1 MLPRFRLVLD
11 AFEGGP
17 VVQSDGFTFF
27 QAKSAEERERVYR
40 LRHRLYAEE
49 GYLEPTAFPEERLQD
64 EFDPAAVQLLAVDRT
79 GEPAGTLR
87 IVFDSPRG
95 LPIERVFPFQ
105 APGVARDRLV
115 EISRFAIARHC
126 RGGHREVLS
135 GFGKLC
141 HLSIRA
147 KGITHWCAFMPVGFR
162 DSMASLGLDHEEI
175 ATPPP
180 TTAHREARRALEGYF
195 SRQDVRTYLMR
206 VDPPPALLR
215 LAKAPRRTPS
225 RSREETAPNAVR
237 RFQSI

>member
-1 MLPRFRLVLD
+1 MLPRFRLLVD
-11 AFEGGP
+11 SIEGGP
-17 VVQSDGFTFF
+17 VVQSDGFTYF
-27 QAKSAEERERVYR
+27 QAKSPEERERVYR

-49 GYLEPTAFPEERLQD
+49 GYLDPTAFPEERLHD
-64 EFDPAAVQLLAVDRT
+64 EFDADAIQLLAVDRA

-87 IVFDSPRG
+87 IVFDSARG
-95 LPIERVFPFQ
+95 LPIERVFPFE
-105 APGVARDRLV
+105 APGVARERLV
-115 EISRFAIARHC
+115 EISRFAIARRF

-147 KGITHWCAFMPVGFR
+147 RGITHWCAFMPVGFR
-162 DSMASLGLDHEEI
+162 DSMASLGLDHQEV

-180 TTAHREARRALEGYF
+180 SAAHRDARRALDGYF

-215 LAKAPRRTPS
+215 IARPPRRTAAPS
-225 RSREETAPNAVR
+225 PDAAAASAGRS
-237 RFQSI
+237 FQNV

>member
-27 QAKSAEERERVYR
+27 QAKSPEERERVYR
-40 LRHRLYAEE
+40 LRHRLYVEE
-49 GYLEPTAFPEERLQD
+49 GYVTPQAFPDQRLHD
-64 EFDPAAVQLLAVDRT
+64 EFDAEALQLLAVDPA
-79 GEPAGTLR
+79 GEPCGTLR

-105 APGVARDRLV
+105 APGVARERLV

-135 GFGKLC
+135 GFAKLC
-141 HLSIRA
+141 HLSIRS

-162 DSMASLGLDHEEI
+162 DSMAGLGLDHEEVP
-175 ATPPP
+175 APPP
-180 TTAHREARRALEGYF
+180 TAAHREARRALEGYF
-195 SRQDVRTYLMR
+195 SRQDVRTYVMR
-206 VDPPPALLR
+206 VDPPPALMR
-215 LAKAPRRTPS
+215 LAKAPRRAPARDRERIAPS
-225 RSREETAPNAVR
+225 AAQRA
-237 RFQSI
+237 QGL